1 MTENLIKEITD
12 IENKLDQLYQQRY
25 TYAPGL
31 LSELGGIC
39 LFIFYYGRIFNDE
52 KVQKKGVYWSIT
64 FWIV

>member
-39 LFIFYYGRIFNDE
+39 LFIFIMGGFLMMKKFRKRECTGRSHF
-52 KVQKKGVYWSIT
+52 G
-64 FWIV
+64 